1 MSDNAVLDRNPVPA
15 PVSGNSV
22 SSVGSMSKEAPP
34 AINLDLGSPELTPTG
49 PDTQHNIDQ
58 ELTDLEVKEVKD
70 NPDLTSEHKELG
82 IEHSG
87 PIPVSPPSDSAVM
100 SVSEEEI
107 AAKLKTG
114 KSDDSE
120 KWYMALLKKIIGWER
135 FKDK

>member
-1 MSDNAVLDRNPVPA
+1 MNDNVVLDKSPGSA
-15 PVSGNSV
+15 PIPGNATPL
-22 SSVGSMSKEAPP
+22 VGSMNKEAPVISP
-34 AINLDLGSPELTPTG
+34 AG

-58 ELTDLEVKEVKD
+58 ELESIEVEEISE
-70 NPDLTSEHKELG
+70 NPNLTPEHKELG

-87 PIPVSPPSDSAVM
+87 PIPVPPPSDNVVM
-100 SVSEEEI
+100 QMSEEEI
-107 AAKLKTG
+107 EAKSKTV